1 MCDCVSDTD
10 TSSLEQRVGSRV
22 ASLSS
27 IKFLIIKAQREDVEI
42 LIKMGVTFLM
52 WGMPTLKPEALHR
65 ATLQLVGKAKF
76 SGWVT

>member
-1 MCDCVSDTD
+1 
-10 TSSLEQRVGSRV
+10 
-22 ASLSS
+22 
-27 IKFLIIKAQREDVEI
+27 LILKAQREDVEI